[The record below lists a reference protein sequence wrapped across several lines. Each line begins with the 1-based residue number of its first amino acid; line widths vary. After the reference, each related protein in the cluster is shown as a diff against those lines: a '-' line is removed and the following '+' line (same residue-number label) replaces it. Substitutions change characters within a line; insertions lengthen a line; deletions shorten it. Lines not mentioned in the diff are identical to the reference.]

1 MEFNWGEN
9 VHSPFCPNGNF
20 NVVREIR
27 YITGGPDAV
36 FDFGDYVTSS
46 ADKTIAMYESTLN
59 TALNRTCIQ
68 DLNKHVFP

>member
-46 ADKTIAMYESTLN
+46 ADKSMYESALN
-59 TALNRTCIQ
+59 IIALNRMKMSYP
-68 DLNKHVFP
+68 NRSGKF